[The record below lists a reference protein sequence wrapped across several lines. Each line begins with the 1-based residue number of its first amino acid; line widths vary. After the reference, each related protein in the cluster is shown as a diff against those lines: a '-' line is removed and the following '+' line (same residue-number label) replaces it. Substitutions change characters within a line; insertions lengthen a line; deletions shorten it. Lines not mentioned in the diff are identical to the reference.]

1 MAGARLNYNGR
12 LGRGHYLDEPSEGR
26 KAGAGTDHDDRSLDA
41 VWEAKLGPAHVD
53 RDLRII
59 LPNRN
64 LLSNNHKIKVSVDID
79 LFLVKLPKIKIYM
92 YICIYIFFEY
102 LYT

>member
-41 VWEAKLGPAHVD
+41 VWEAELGPAHVD

-79 LFLVKLPKIKIYM
+79 SFSLKLPKIKKY
-92 YICIYIFFEY
+92 IYITFF
-102 LYT
+102 